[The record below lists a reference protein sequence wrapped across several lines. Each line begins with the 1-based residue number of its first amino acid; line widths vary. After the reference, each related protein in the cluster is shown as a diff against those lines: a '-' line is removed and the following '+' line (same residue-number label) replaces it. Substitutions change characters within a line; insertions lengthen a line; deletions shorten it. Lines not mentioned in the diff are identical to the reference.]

1 MIALIEMSVMKY
13 CRSKMEIKPLRTNPR
28 REGSAYENLFDR

>member
-13 CRSKMEIKPLRTNPR
+13 CRSKIEIKPLQINLR